1 MYSVENLF
9 TLYNLHGWVHE
20 LLLYACYIFNKY
32 ILCIL
37 VDVNVL
43 NDMKAREVYT
53 CTYTNMYVQYSCKV
67 QRLEDVILPNT
78 RCPMSYLFY

>member
-1 MYSVENLF
+1 MNYYYTHAIF
-9 TLYNLHGWVHE
+9 
-20 LLLYACYIFNKY
+20 FNKY

-43 NDMKAREVYT
+43 NDMKAREV
-53 CTYTNMYVQYSCKV
+53 CTPVHVQYSCKV

-78 RCPMSYLFY
+78 R